1 MWVFKVLYNP
11 KLFWPRWKNTR
22 ICDDRALVQPA
33 VSVPKEKHS
42 WTLQKKQ
49 VGCSIWGRS
58 RSGVFFLEGSQTDV
72 IWCYYM
78 LLSQALWSTS
88 HFNSGIKTVSSAW
101 RRLPCWLAGVPST
114 RGEESFG
121 SDIVSPTSPCLM
133 QKRKYNIEVNKKEND
148 NPWKHVN
155 IAKHQLVAKLQTGH
169 RKPWACLAVWT
180 NSWSKS
186 KTIQKHCDMQ
196 KAADWFGFR
205 QISHSEV
212 DHNHNKTKHSICHMS
227 HLLIYIYGIQC
238 GQY

>member
-1 MWVFKVLYNP
+1 
-11 KLFWPRWKNTR
+11 
-22 ICDDRALVQPA
+22 
-33 VSVPKEKHS
+33 
-42 WTLQKKQ
+42 
-49 VGCSIWGRS
+49 
-58 RSGVFFLEGSQTDV
+58 
-72 IWCYYM
+72 M

-133 QKRKYNIEVNKKEND
+133 HKRKYNIEINKKEND